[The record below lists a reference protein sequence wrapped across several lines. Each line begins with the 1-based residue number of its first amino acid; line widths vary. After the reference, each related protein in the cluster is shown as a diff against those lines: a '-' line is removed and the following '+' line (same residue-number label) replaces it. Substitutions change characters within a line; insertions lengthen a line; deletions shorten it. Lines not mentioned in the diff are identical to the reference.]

1 MVSKQLHII
10 MPVKDSIEIAE
21 RAIRAIVAS
30 GHTVCVYDDNSLQE
44 NAERLDQIAKE
55 KSIQVVHISDLT
67 DHPSPNYRLVLQMAQ
82 EEALD
87 KGKHL
92 VIVESDVI
100 IQPDTLNR
108 MLAKVEEGV
117 GMVAAVTIDENGE
130 YKQIYRKYNEVYK
143 SKSPDE
149 LGKEIEFSSV
159 FPDVEEL
166 VEEVSTEDDAPVEV
180 IYRCKKCGQILS
192 ADAKDCWKCSSKEIE
207 QVVEEETKELK
218 NTNNT
223 KSILVEE
230 LIYEWI
236 EYSFLHSKM
245 QYLCYCL
252 LIYR

>member
-1 MVSKQLHII
+1 MQACDLHII

-21 RAIRAIVAS
+21 RAIRAIVDS
-30 GHTVCVYDDNSLQE
+30 GHTVCIYDDNSLQE

-130 YKQIYRKYNEVYK
+130 YNFPYHYLRRLRYRFINRQTIATKKRFSFCCTLLTNELLHKADFQQFDPTKNWYDVTISHWSLALGLCNLLMLDNPVLHFPHASRPWKRLKY
-143 SKSPDE
+143 
-149 LGKEIEFSSV
+149 
-159 FPDVEEL
+159 
-166 VEEVSTEDDAPVEV
+166 
-180 IYRCKKCGQILS
+180 
-192 ADAKDCWKCSSKEIE
+192 
-207 QVVEEETKELK
+207 
-218 NTNNT
+218 TNP
-223 KSILVEE
+223 
-230 LIYEWI
+230 
-236 EYSFLHSKM
+236 
-245 QYLCYCL
+245 L
-252 LIYR
+252 LYYWRKITQKRDRI